1 MKLTTQTLCVLTTS
15 LATVFLSSG
24 CSSPKTTYV
33 DNDSSRLIA
42 NVDEIN
48 IQDFSRAADEMVQ
61 SIIENCISTG
71 ELTPTSSGKPV
82 LAISRIVNNTSTHF
96 DTDLLVKRI
105 RTALMR
111 TGAVQTTTTLNLGET
126 EDPLAKE
133 AMLLEEALNEDTAPL
148 MHNYSLSG
156 KIIELTTRTDNLR
169 QSTYEFQLTLSD
181 RRGLVIWE
189 DVKSIT
195 KQGKKPSVGF

>member
-1 MKLTTQTLCVLTTS
+1 
-15 LATVFLSSG
+15 
-24 CSSPKTTYV
+24 
-33 DNDSSRLIA
+33 
-42 NVDEIN
+42 
-48 IQDFSRAADEMVQ
+48 
-61 SIIENCISTG
+61 
-71 ELTPTSSGKPV
+71 
-82 LAISRIVNNTSTHF
+82 
-96 DTDLLVKRI
+96 
-105 RTALMR
+105 MR